1 MIITIA
7 IAICVLIIIFVIE
20 LIITSVCGN
29 FIKEEILTKYL
40 DGKEGEFYLNIFSD
54 TILLHQTP
62 NDATFITDHT
72 GPSFFSKYYVYGV
85 GRVYRWSEG
94 HRRIEKLFEELKNKN
109 T

>member
-1 MIITIA
+1 MIIA
-7 IAICVLIIIFVIE
+7 IAISVLIIMILIE
-20 LIITSVCGN
+20 LIITWICGN
-29 FIKEEILTKYL
+29 FIKEEIVTKYL
-40 DGKEGEFYLNIFSD
+40 DEKEDEFRINFFSD
-54 TILLHQTP
+54 SIIIHQTP

-72 GPSFFSKYYVYGV
+72 GLSFFSEYYVYGI

>member
-1 MIITIA
+1 MIIA
-7 IAICVLIIIFVIE
+7 IAICILIIMFVIE
-20 LIITSVCGN
+20 LLITWICGN

-40 DGKEGEFYLNIFSD
+40 DEKEDEFYINPFSD
-54 TILLHQTP
+54 SILTHQTP
-62 NDATFITDHT
+62 NDITFITNHP
-72 GPSFFSKYYVYGV
+72 GLSFYSEYYVYGI